1 MPRKKKSRAAKLADR
16 RARYRIKS
24 IAPELNEKQNKF
36 IKAFWET
43 RSKAKAAMI
52 AGYKGEPRQ
61 AGYQAF
67 KQIQKKAPDVIA
79 AMGITLENTIENYL
93 LPLCEANEIRAAQH
107 EGKFTDYLI
116 LENHAIRLGALRHL
130 HELMNAFPPEDQK
143 LAAQIGVKV
152 IVNDSIPRPDLS
164 KYRNIAPQRP
174 ALPVVAKPN
183 GAKPNGGAP
192 PGRAPNDPRPKD

>member
-1 MPRKKKSRAAKLADR
+1 
-16 RARYRIKS
+16 
-24 IAPELNEKQNKF
+24 
-36 IKAFWET
+36 
-43 RSKAKAAMI
+43 
-52 AGYKGEPRQ
+52 
-61 AGYQAF
+61 
-67 KQIQKKAPDVIA
+67 VIA

-93 LPLCEANEIRAAQH
+93 LPLCEANETRLFQH
-107 EGKFTDYLI
+107 EGKVTDFVEVACLP
-116 LENHAIRLGALRHL
+116 IRLGALRHL